1 MSSNPAVLRISDLS
15 GAPLRPLLLCID
27 DDESVLECMTSLLEK
42 YAYRTLPASG
52 GLLGIRLFKEY
63 DVDLV
68 ILDYDMPGMN
78 GREVAGELRRLN
90 SKVPIIMSSG
100 TPDVSARVGSLV
112 DAYIPKGAEFNFLLA
127 AIANLTSVPSRQ
139 PTEIMEQK

>member
-1 MSSNPAVLRISDLS
+1 MNSSSAVLRISDPS
-15 GAPLRPLLLCID
+15 GASLRPLLLCID

-42 YAYRTLPASG
+42 YEYRALPASG

-78 GREVAGELRRLN
+78 GREVAGEMRRLN

-100 TPDVSARVGSLV
+100 TQDVSSRVGSLV
-112 DAYIPKGAEFNFLLA
+112 DAYIPKGAEFSSLLA
-127 AIANLTSVPSRQ
+127 AIAKLMSAPARR
-139 PTEIMEQK
+139 PAEIMEQK

>member
-1 MSSNPAVLRISDLS
+1 MSSDLAVLRIPDPSE
-15 GAPLRPLLLCID
+15 APLRPLLLCID

-42 YAYRTLPASG
+42 YEYRSLSASG

-78 GREVAGELRRLN
+78 GREVAEELRRLN

-100 TPDVSARVGSLV
+100 TQDVSARVGSLV
-112 DAYIPKGAEFNFLLA
+112 DAYISKGAEFNSLLA
-127 AIANLTSVPSRQ
+127 AIAKLTYVPARG
-139 PTEIMEQK
+139 PAEIMEQR